1 MSGKI
6 SDNLGTASGLVK
18 SATDAPDSGSSD
30 PTVTTNPSAAGDRF
44 INTTSGELFVCTSA
58 TTVQN
63 TWKGQL
69 GTSVLFLPFLGGR
82 GVWCGGE
89 TSDQVVTIDYVTI
102 ASLGNATDFGDL
114 TTATANGG
122 AVSNGT
128 RCVHGGGEV

>member
-1 MSGKI
+1 MSGI
-6 SDNLGTASGLVK
+6 VADNLERSSGLVK
-18 SATDAPDSGSSD
+18 AASVGPTTSSSN
-30 PTVTTNPSAAGDRF
+30 PTNTTNPSAVGDRI

-58 TTVQN
+58 TTDQN

>member
-1 MSGKI
+1 MSGI
-6 SDNLGTASGLVK
+6 VSDNTDKQSGLVK
-18 SATDAPDSGSSD
+18 TPVLGPSTLSANPAND
-30 PTVTTNPSAAGDRF
+30 TNTNAIGDRI
-44 INTTSGELFVCTSA
+44 INTSSGEIFICTSA
-58 TTVQN
+58 TADQN
-63 TWKGQL
+63 TWEGQL